1 MLIFFDFDGTL
12 VDITERWWQLH
23 LAITSALNL
32 PHYEKREDYILQKR
46 SGLAEILIM
55 KKITSDV
62 EIIKAYDQERVG
74 RIELPEY
81 LLYDKLFFDTI
92 DTLRALREQGH
103 SLILVTK
110 RRSGE
115 VLREQL
121 DRLGLG
127 SFFQNILTTEGS
139 SKQSLLTKNFIAA
152 ELKQSIFISDGLEDM
167 ATAGQ
172 LDMRGITAGY
182 GCRTS
187 EFLKSAGAK
196 NIILALK
203 DVLSYV

>member
-12 VDITERWWQLH
+12 IDITERWWQLH
-23 LAITSALNL
+23 LAVASAFNL

-46 SGLAEILIM
+46 NGRAEVLVM
-55 KKITSDV
+55 KKIASDV
-62 EIIKAYDQERVG
+62 EIIKAYDQERVR

-81 LLYDKLFFDTI
+81 LLYDKLFFGTI

-103 SLILVTK
+103 ALVLITK
-110 RRSGE
+110 RRSEE

-121 DRLGLG
+121 DRLGLC
-127 SFFQNILTTEGS
+127 SFFSNILVTGGNL
-139 SKQSLLTKNFIAA
+139 KLDLFTKNYTAA
-152 ELKQSIFISDGLEDM
+152 ALKQSIFISDGLEDM

-172 LDMRGITAGY
+172 LGMRGIAAGY

-196 NIILALK
+196 NIIFSLA
-203 DVLSYV
+203 DVLTYA